1 MKGVILAGGKGS
13 RLFPLTASVSKHLLP
28 IYNKPLIYYPLST
41 LMLAGIREYLLI
53 VTPEHEA
60 LYRKLFLNGD
70 QFGIEINYEIQSH
83 PEGIPSGLKLAES
96 FCQNQNVAL
105 ILGDNFFYGQGI
117 GRSLKIEVGDSAK
130 IFVKEMSD
138 VSNFGVLEVDKYGN
152 PLNIVE
158 KPSNSNSNL
167 AVTGIYFYPNAVFNK
182 INQLKK
188 SSRGETE
195 ISDLNNLF
203 LSENKLTYNL
213 LPRSTVWLDTGS
225 FDGISSASEF
235 VRIIEKQQGIN
246 IGDPKEIA
254 KSNGWI
260 P

>member
-1 MKGVILAGGKGS
+1 M
-13 RLFPLTASVSKHLLP
+13 LF
-28 IYNKPLIYYPLST
+28 
-41 LMLAGIREYLLI
+41 
-53 VTPEHEA
+53 
-60 LYRKLFLNGD
+60 
-70 QFGIEINYEIQSH
+70 
-83 PEGIPSGLKLAES
+83 
-96 FCQNQNVAL
+96 
-105 ILGDNFFYGQGI
+105 
-117 GRSLKIEVGDSAK
+117 RS
-130 IFVKEMSD
+130 
-138 VSNFGVLEVDKYGN
+138 DKYGN